1 MELRIGNGY
10 DIHRLGPGRM
20 LILGG
25 IEIPFKKGLVGHS
38 DADCLCHAIADAL
51 LGALALPDIGQFF
64 PDTDP
69 KTAGIDS
76 TQMLRTIYER
86 EILARSFRV
95 INVDG
100 TIIAQEPHLAP
111 HLGAMRRTLGGIL
124 GVADDRV
131 GIKATTNEGLGGVG
145 KCKAIACFA
154 VCLLEK
160 FK

>member
-10 DIHRLGPGRM
+10 DIHRLGPGRK
-20 LILGG
+20 LVLGG
-25 IEIPFKKGLVGHS
+25 VEIPFGRGLEGHS
-38 DADCLCHAIADAL
+38 DADCLCHAITDAL

-76 TQMLRTIYER
+76 TQILRTIYER
-86 EILARSFRV
+86 EILPRFFRV
-95 INVDG
+95 INVDS

-111 HLGAMRRTLGGIL
+111 YLGAMRCKLSGIL
-124 GVADDRV
+124 GVAGDRV
-131 GIKATTNEGLGGVG
+131 GIKATTNEGLGAIG
-145 KCKAIACFA
+145 KCQAIACFST
-154 VCLLEK
+154 CLLEK

>member
-10 DIHRLGPGRM
+10 DIHRLGPGRR
-20 LILGG
+20 LVLGG
-25 IEIPFKKGLVGHS
+25 VEIPFGRGLVGHS

-86 EILARSFRV
+86 ETLPRSFRV
-95 INVDG
+95 INVDS
-100 TIIAQEPHLAP
+100 TLIAQEPHLAP
-111 HLGAMRRTLGGIL
+111 YLEAMRRTLGGIFEV
-124 GVADDRV
+124 GSDRV
-131 GIKATTNEGLGGVG
+131 GVKATTNEGLGAIG
-145 KCKAIACFA
+145 KCKAIACFT

-160 FK
+160 F